1 MDDRDQS
8 GYPDWMEDAR
18 YADEA
23 PGRRHRRPGG
33 YSGCGTV
40 LPLLLATAVA
50 ADGRSGQA
58 TITITLAEGTPTMLM
73 ARPWSGVA
81 PLAVRFSLAAS

>member
-40 LPLLLATAVA
+40 LPLLLATTAVA
-50 ADGRSGQA
+50 GALLRRLRSA
-58 TITITLAEGTPTMLM
+58 
-73 ARPWSGVA
+73 
-81 PLAVRFSLAAS
+81 